1 MSALKV
7 ITKIVITFVPSVP
20 PPQMNNSSSMTNVT
34 TVIGDERHDVQWG
47 QSYQNLTESEK
58 VEIVKKAYY
67 VHIINRRYIHM
78 HVSDTYLSF

>member
-1 MSALKV
+1 MTALKV

-34 TVIGDERHDVQWG
+34 THSGAKAIK
-47 QSYQNLTESEK
+47 TESEK
-58 VEIVKKAYY
+58 VEIVKKVYY